1 MMSQLIHSDGIAAQS
16 YQHQYWEVASDRLQK
31 IPQEY
36 LLPRGTHKILS
47 S

>member
-31 IPQEY
+31 SPQEY